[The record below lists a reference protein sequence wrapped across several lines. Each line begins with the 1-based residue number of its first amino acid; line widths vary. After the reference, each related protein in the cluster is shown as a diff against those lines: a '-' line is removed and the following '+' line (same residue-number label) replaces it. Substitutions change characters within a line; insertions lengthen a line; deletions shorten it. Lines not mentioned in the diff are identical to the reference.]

1 MKKFYC
7 FTPEEQ
13 REILDVVRA
22 NMSFEGSADG
32 SYYDGSKDDFIC
44 FDGAANASFLSEASA
59 VYRQFTFTV
68 TNATANSQ
76 RIMLMPDYKYSPAYQ
91 DLIKAISGMTV
102 PVGSI
107 DTGKP
112 AAAVSLG
119 LGNIVSRG
127 YLMDGISYAIDA
139 LIGSQNY
146 VTVAGSPS
154 TVQDFYSFVKS
165 NPTNLLGMRISDN
178 SNDSTQIAQVLQVV
192 PKSPF
197 KTLQSTPLY
206 PSTQLTQDS
215 FQQNVCL
222 FDTNGIVLS
231 DQTGIEYTI
240 APRLSESVAR
250 VVSITMI
257 CGAVLNTAKALE
269 NKTSKAVATATLLQK
284 VNKGMTI

>member
-13 REILDVVRA
+13 REILEVVRA

-91 DLIKAISGMTV
+91 DLIKAISEMTV

-112 AAAVSLG
+112 AAAVKLG
-119 LGNIVSRG
+119 LGDIVSRG
-127 YLMDGISYAIDA
+127 YLMDGVSYAIGA
-139 LIGSQNY
+139 LIGSANY

-240 APRLSESVAR
+240 APRLSAEVPR

-269 NKTSKAVATATLLQK
+269 TKTSKAVATATLLQK
-284 VNKGMTI
+284 AAKGITI